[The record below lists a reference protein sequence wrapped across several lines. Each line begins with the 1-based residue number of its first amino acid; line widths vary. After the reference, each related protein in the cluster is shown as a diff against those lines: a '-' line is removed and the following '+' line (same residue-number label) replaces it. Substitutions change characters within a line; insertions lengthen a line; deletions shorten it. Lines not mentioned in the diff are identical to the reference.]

1 MCKEL
6 EDIKSEEGEV
16 DGEEDEVDEV
26 DQEDPLDL
34 SVPIPNPSVS
44 FKRVSANFFQ
54 NNKIL

>member
-6 EDIKSEEGEV
+6 EDIKSEEEEV

-44 FKRVSANFFQ
+44 LKSCLLYTSPSPRD
-54 NNKIL
+54 

>member
-6 EDIKSEEGEV
+6 EDIKSEQEEV

-44 FKRVSANFFQ
+44 LKRISARIF
-54 NNKIL
+54 